1 MPNQPSSRSPS
12 SEKDDF
18 SDPRELSQVLVNFS
32 LLGFFSPPGAAFLFP
47 GRLLALGDV
56 YYDDPIPVCLGLSH
70 SHDAGLLGPN
80 PGQFQ
85 ENWKS
90 GSPCVSREPAPA
102 KESSF
107 INVPAFEVKTEAEEE
122 EVSFAQAGE

>member
-12 SEKDDF
+12 SEKDYF
-18 SDPRELSQVLVNFS
+18 SDPTELSQVLVNFS
-32 LLGFFSPPGAAFLFP
+32 LLGFSSPSLALFLFP
-47 GRLLALGDV
+47 SRLLALGDV

-80 PGQFQ
+80 LGQFQ

-90 GSPCVSREPAPA
+90 GSPCISREPSPA

-107 INVPAFEVKTEAEEE
+107 INVPASEVKTEAEEE
-122 EVSFAQAGE
+122 GVSFAQVGE